1 MTLQRAVDCSH
12 KEAVDFATMVDRE
25 VISYHIFKYPG
36 LMIKDLGQEEN
47 ICVVKVTRP
56 TLTFYPLP

>member
-25 VISYHIFKYPG
+25 VILYHIAFHTPWPLDKQLRPRKKY
-36 LMIKDLGQEEN
+36 LWFRLTDL
-47 ICVVKVTRP
+47 P
-56 TLTFYPLP
+56 

>member
-25 VISYHIFKYPG
+25 VISYHIFTHPG
-36 LMIKDLGQEEN
+36 LLIKDLGQEEK
-47 ICVVKVTRP
+47 ICVVQVT
-56 TLTFYPLP
+56 

>member
-25 VISYHIFKYPG
+25 VISYHIQPRNLQASK
-36 LMIKDLGQEEN
+36 E
-47 ICVVKVTRP
+47 VVHE
-56 TLTFYPLP
+56 LEF

>member
-25 VISYHIFKYPG
+25 VISYHINF
-36 LMIKDLGQEEN
+36 Q
-47 ICVVKVTRP
+47 TSRP
-56 TLTFYPLP
+56 LDKKK